1 MIITTMHMVART
13 VGMTGSC
20 RCAVLLSPRLG
31 NLPCRRREG
40 GKNAAS
46 KEGTGLG
53 HQRWDGGN
61 GWRTQKPPNDLASV
75 WTGVCKCAPASVA

>member
-1 MIITTMHMVART
+1 MIIITMVART
-13 VGMTGSC
+13 VGMTGRW

-40 GKNAAS
+40 EKNAAS

-53 HQRWDGGN
+53 QRWDRGN
-61 GWRTQKPPNDLASV
+61 GWRTPKSPHALR
-75 WTGVCKCAPASVA
+75 

>member
-1 MIITTMHMVART
+1 MIIITMVART
-13 VGMTGSC
+13 VGMTGRW

-61 GWRTQKPPNDLASV
+61 GWRTQKPP
-75 WTGVCKCAPASVA
+75 APPQ